1 MADIAGLH
9 LQQDR
14 ISDLVAEVDTE
25 ARSLRRT
32 ERELLRLAEAHTRGA
47 DDVPYISIGERGS
60 GGSPAARPDQ
70 IESNAR
76 A

>member
-32 ERELLRLAEAHTRGA
+32 ERELLRLAEARG
-47 DDVPYISIGERGS
+47 I
-60 GGSPAARPDQ
+60 
-70 IESNAR
+70 AR
-76 A
+76 AELMMCPT